1 MEPQWG
7 GGHFLVSDAEREH
20 AVEALKQSFQA
31 GRITADEL
39 SDRIGHALSARTA
52 ADLDRTMTGLPWA
65 RPGSPMI
72 PNISG
77 YGSYPAPAARRQHEL
92 GLITLVL
99 GIFGFLCGITAIPA
113 VVLGVVAL
121 TMGAEREDKGFAI
134 AGTALGIIW
143 SVVIGWWLLS

>member
-1 MEPQWG
+1 MEPQWA
-7 GGHFLVSDAEREH
+7 GGHFLVGDAEREH

-65 RPGSPMI
+65 RPGTPVH
-72 PNISG
+72 PNIPG
-77 YGSYPAPAARRQHEL
+77 YGSYAAPPVRQQREL
-92 GLITLVL
+92 GLIALVL
-99 GIFGFLCGITAIPA
+99 GVCGVLCGLTAIPA

-121 TMGAEREDKGFAI
+121 SMNTEREDKGFAI
-134 AGTALGIIW
+134 AGAALGIIW
-143 SVVIGWWLLS
+143 TVGFGWWLLS